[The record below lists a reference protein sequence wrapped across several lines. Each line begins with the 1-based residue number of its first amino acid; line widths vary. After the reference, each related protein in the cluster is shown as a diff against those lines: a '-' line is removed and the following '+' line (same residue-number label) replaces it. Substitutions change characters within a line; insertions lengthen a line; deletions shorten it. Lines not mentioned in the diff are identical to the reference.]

1 VGEHLLCKQGVAG
14 SNPAVSTRPYVASV
28 CEGSP
33 PLEFGEKANA
43 HPLADA
49 AEAFLLTK
57 RIAGCTAAT
66 LQIYGWWL
74 RRLQSEVPTVTPLA
88 MRTFFVGLQHRSA
101 SHQHQ
106 AYRTLKTFFRW
117 CVETR
122 TLDETPLRG
131 FTMRTPKTLPDVPT
145 EDELRAVLA
154 ACRETLEGVRNHAL
168 LLVLADSGL
177 RAGEV
182 LRLLVEDWR
191 TSDRGLFVRA
201 GKGRKDRVAF
211 IGSTTTRALKTWLAR
226 HPAPRA
232 EVFLFVDRHGE
243 ALKRRHLVQILH
255 RLSRKAGLPDGHQLH
270 PHALRHFAATSW
282 LRGGAGLDEVRRLL
296 GHESLSTTLRYS
308 SLVGADLQRAHR
320 QAGGIERLRVD

>member
-1 VGEHLLCKQGVAG
+1 MLTPSRTLRRRFCSPSASRVV
-14 SNPAVSTRPYVASV
+14 RP
-28 CEGSP
+28 
-33 PLEFGEKANA
+33 
-43 HPLADA
+43 
-49 AEAFLLTK
+49 
-57 RIAGCTAAT
+57 RT

-74 RRLQSEVPTVTPLA
+74 RRLQTEVPAVTPLA

-117 CVETR
+117 CVEAR

-154 ACRETLEGVRNHAL
+154 ACPETLEGVRTRAI

-191 TSDRGLFVRA
+191 PSDRGLFVRA
-201 GKGRKDRVAF
+201 GKGRKDCVAF

-232 EVFLFVDRHGE
+232 EVFLFVDRRGQ

-255 RLSRKAGLPDGHQLH
+255 RLSRKAGLPDGHRLH
-270 PHALRHFAATSW
+270 PQALRHFAATSW

-296 GHESLSTTLRYS
+296 GHESLSTTLWYS

-320 QAGGIERLRVD
+320 QAGGIERSRVQ

>member
-1 VGEHLLCKQGVAG
+1 
-14 SNPAVSTRPYVASV
+14 
-28 CEGSP
+28 
-33 PLEFGEKANA
+33 
-43 HPLADA
+43 
-49 AEAFLLTK
+49 
-57 RIAGCTAAT
+57 
-66 LQIYGWWL
+66 
-74 RRLQSEVPTVTPLA
+74 
-88 MRTFFVGLQHRSA
+88 MRTFFVGLQHRSV

-117 CVETR
+117 CVETG

-154 ACRETLEGVRNHAL
+154 ACPETLEGVRNRTL

-182 LRLLVEDWR
+182 LHLLVEDWR
-191 TSDRGLFVRA
+191 PADRGLFVRA

-211 IGSTTTRALKTWLAR
+211 IGPTTTRALKTWLAR
-226 HPAPRA
+226 YPAPSSEA
-232 EVFLFVDRHGE
+232 VMFCDRPGLP
-243 ALKRRHLVQILH
+243 LKNRHLVQILH
-255 RLSRKAGLPDGHQLH
+255 RLSAKAGLPPNRRLH

-296 GHESLSTTLRYS
+296 GHESLTTTLRYS

-320 QAGGIERLRVD
+320 QAAGIERLRVE